1 MAKTF
6 TITAGLENMGALSTG
21 GQGSVYKARRMG
33 PIMVAVKLL
42 PTPVQAENDE
52 DKNYKDFR
60 NEVEKL
66 KRVNQEP
73 NPHVVKIFNSGIT
86 ESGALPYIE
95 MEFIEGPDL
104 AELLKP
110 PHAPIFTISE
120 IIKVADQLANALN
133 HCHLNEVRHG
143 DIKSNNVKW
152 NSQTENYILLD
163 FGLAVMS
170 NEQRRS
176 SLRHAGAVEFM
187 APEQSEG
194 VLLYE
199 SDIYSYGIILY
210 ELLTGTVPF
219 PMKDNGHTARSSV
232 MLSHLE
238 APPPDPLAIR
248 KTQLPSTWTA
258 EKQAA
263 EMQVPTWLLDVMFKC
278 LEKEPAKRF
287 ANGTAL
293 YNTIIRHKTA
303 DTVLSDTEEMLALQN
318 ENKRLQETLLQQQ
331 DKVKAQEQE
340 IQNLKVT
347 INHKDQELQTLPDK
361 PQVQQPANAYTAY
374 ADTATQVTA
383 PVKRTLS
390 PWLTALVILI
400 LIAACTAY
408 FIYRTAPANKAVT
421 EQANVQDSTPS
432 SLTRDKPLIK
442 KKRKSRPAATAQDTM
457 VDPNSQSNI
466 PTTYTPTATPG
477 ANNDVGKTFTLSAQY
492 AYFHN
497 SPDAGSARKANI
509 NIWNNARL
517 TAQDDRNGFI
527 YVVYKNEQGQVSRG
541 WLNKKDLKPL

>member
-1 MAKTF
+1 MAKMF

-21 GQGSVYKARRMG
+21 GQGSVYKAKRMG
-33 PIMVAVKLL
+33 PVMVAVKLL
-42 PTPVQAENDE
+42 PTPIQTESDE

-73 NPHVVKIFNSGIT
+73 NPHVVKILSSGIT

-110 PHAPIFTISE
+110 PHAPVFTISE

-133 HCHLNEVRHG
+133 HCHLNEVKHG

-152 NSQTENYILLD
+152 NSQTGNYILLD

-194 VLLYE
+194 MLLYQ

-210 ELLTGTVPF
+210 ELLTGAVPF

-238 APPPDPLAIR
+238 AQPPEPLAQR
-248 KTQLPSTWTA
+248 KAQLPVSWPA

-263 EMQVPTWLLDVMFKC
+263 EMQVPAWLLEVMFRC
-278 LEKEPAKRF
+278 LEKDPAKRF
-287 ANGTAL
+287 ANGTDL
-293 YNTIIRHKTA
+293 YHTITSHKTA
-303 DTVLSDTEEMLALQN
+303 DTTLNNRAELLTFEN
-318 ENKRLQETLLQQQ
+318 ENKKLQETLLQQQ
-331 DKVKAQEQE
+331 TRLQAQEQE
-340 IQNLKVT
+340 IERLKVA
-347 INHKDQELQTLPDK
+347 IYRKEQETEILHAKVQM
-361 PQVQQPANAYTAY
+361 QQPVNPAVINNPSAPP
-374 ADTATQVTA
+374 VTPA
-383 PVKRTLS
+383 KQTPS

-408 FIYRTAPANKAVT
+408 FIYRSKPSTPTT
-421 EQANVQDSTPS
+421 EQANTTDAPSTKSASKQPAS
-432 SLTRDKPLIK
+432 S
-442 KKRKSRPAATAQDTM
+442 KRHKSRPAST
-457 VDPNSQSNI
+457 QS
-466 PTTYTPTATPG
+466 TTTDTYTPTAKPG
-477 ANNDVGKTFTLSAQY
+477 PDNDIGKTFTLSAQY

-497 SPDAGSARKANI
+497 KPEPESRRKANI
-509 NIWNNARL
+509 NIWNNARI
-517 TAQDDRNGFI
+517 TALDDQNGYI
-527 YVVYKNEQGQVSRG
+527 YVVYKNEQGQISRG
-541 WLNKKDLKPL
+541 WLDKSDLKLME